1 MLRFLLV
8 AAWDSC
14 CVHLSR
20 KPFLFTKPS
29 LIAAAFGTNPRSQLW
44 HDLAVSS
51 QAFIWG
57 FGFAVIVGIPVGL
70 VMGWRRRVEYSLDPF
85 PDRALREPLV
95 ALAPLLIIVF
105 GVGVLGKAALVL
117 LAVFPFVFNA
127 FAGVKSTDSLL
138 INVIRSYGGTEKD
151 LYLKVILPST
161 MPYIIAGARL
171 AIGRGLVGIIV
182 GEFYAASEG
191 IGFAITQ
198 AGDTYRLPDMFVG
211 IIILSLIAVG
221 LTELMRKLEHHRAVA
236 RGRRGTL
243 MKLKDFLAKH
253 ESFILGTGFIIS
265 LAAGRAFS
273 YTLPRGMALFFTTR
287 QKSLSLF
294 MNYSLTVKSRN
305 TFYVSAVAFLAGL
318 ALDHRRITVGLIIG
332 RSPTLEAW
340 LDPYITAFNATP
352 RIVLLPLLIL
362 CLASAFGRRS

>member
-1 MLRFLLV
+1 MAAQAFFAKHRRLWLGLCSVFFVV
-8 AAWDSC
+8 AAWELLLTYIFP
-14 CVHLSR
+14 VN
-20 KPFLFTKPS
+20 PFFFTKPS
-29 LIAAAFGTNPRSQLW
+29 LIAAAFKEQIQGAKLW

-57 FGFAVIVGIPVGL
+57 FSFAVIVGIPVGL

-85 PDRALREPLV
+85 LTALYASPLV
-95 ALAPLLIIVF
+95 ALAPLFIIVF
-105 GVGVLGKAALVL
+105 GVGVLGKAALVFL

-221 LTELMRKLEHHRAVA
+221 LTELMRKLELMVAPWRASDEV
-236 RGRRGTL
+236 R
-243 MKLKDFLAKH
+243 
-253 ESFILGTGFIIS
+253 
-265 LAAGRAFS
+265 
-273 YTLPRGMALFFTTR
+273 
-287 QKSLSLF
+287 
-294 MNYSLTVKSRN
+294 
-305 TFYVSAVAFLAGL
+305 
-318 ALDHRRITVGLIIG
+318 
-332 RSPTLEAW
+332 
-340 LDPYITAFNATP
+340 
-352 RIVLLPLLIL
+352 
-362 CLASAFGRRS
+362 

>member
-1 MLRFLLV
+1 MMLNEYFTEHRRLWLGLCSVFLLV
-8 AAWDSC
+8 AAWEL
-14 CVHLSR
+14 VLTYIFPVN
-20 KPFLFTKPS
+20 PFFFTKPS
-29 LIAAAFGTNPRSQLW
+29 LIAAAFKEQIQGAKLW

-57 FGFAVIVGIPVGL
+57 FSFAVIVGIPVGL

-85 PDRALREPLV
+85 LTALYASPLV
-95 ALAPLLIIVF
+95 ALAPLFIIVF
-105 GVGVLGKAALVL
+105 GVGVLGKAALVFL

-221 LTELMRKLEHHRAVA
+221 LTELLRKLELMVAPWRATDEV
-236 RGRRGTL
+236 R
-243 MKLKDFLAKH
+243 
-253 ESFILGTGFIIS
+253 
-265 LAAGRAFS
+265 
-273 YTLPRGMALFFTTR
+273 
-287 QKSLSLF
+287 
-294 MNYSLTVKSRN
+294 
-305 TFYVSAVAFLAGL
+305 
-318 ALDHRRITVGLIIG
+318 
-332 RSPTLEAW
+332 
-340 LDPYITAFNATP
+340 
-352 RIVLLPLLIL
+352 
-362 CLASAFGRRS
+362 

>member
-1 MLRFLLV
+1 MAAQAFFTKHRRLWLGLCSVFFVVATWELLLTYIFPV
-8 AAWDSC
+8 N
-14 CVHLSR
+14 
-20 KPFLFTKPS
+20 PFFFTKPS
-29 LIAAAFGTNPRSQLW
+29 LIAAAFKEQIQGAKLW

-57 FGFAVIVGIPVGL
+57 FSFAVIVGIPVGL

-85 PDRALREPLV
+85 LTALYASPLV
-95 ALAPLLIIVF
+95 ALAPLFIIVF
-105 GVGVLGKAALVL
+105 GVGVLGKAALVFL

-211 IIILSLIAVG
+211 IIILALIAVG
-221 LTELMRKLEHHRAVA
+221 LTELMRKLE
-236 RGRRGTL
+236 
-243 MKLKDFLAKH
+243 
-253 ESFILGTGFIIS
+253 
-265 LAAGRAFS
+265 
-273 YTLPRGMALFFTTR
+273 
-287 QKSLSLF
+287 
-294 MNYSLTVKSRN
+294 LTVAPWRAN
-305 TFYVSAVAFLAGL
+305 DEV
-318 ALDHRRITVGLIIG
+318 R
-332 RSPTLEAW
+332 
-340 LDPYITAFNATP
+340 
-352 RIVLLPLLIL
+352 
-362 CLASAFGRRS
+362 